1 MQGSS
6 VSTTLVSGLPI
17 PSFAASAF
25 KPAGTSGG
33 DISADIKPFSSKP
46 LVTTF
51 ESANSFAS
59 VPTFTSLVVTTPA
72 ALGSVTTVVSTVF
85 PVTALVVFDTSVT
98 GLA

>member
-51 ESANSFAS
+51 ESANF
-59 VPTFTSLVVTTPA
+59 L
-72 ALGSVTTVVSTVF
+72 
-85 PVTALVVFDTSVT
+85 
-98 GLA
+98 